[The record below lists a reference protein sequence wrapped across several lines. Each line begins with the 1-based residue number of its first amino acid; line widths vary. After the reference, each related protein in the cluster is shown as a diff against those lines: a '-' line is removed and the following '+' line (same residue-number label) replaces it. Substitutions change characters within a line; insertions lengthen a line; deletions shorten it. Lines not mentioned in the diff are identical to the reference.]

1 MNNYYVFDT
10 SSLLLEAYTLFE
22 DFDYVII
29 PSTALSEL
37 EGIKNSETANPEIQ
51 FAART
56 LLKSLDANPDKY
68 EIYIFRNS
76 MLTPAKTFDLKINN
90 DIEILMTAFDYDKNV
105 HPDETI
111 FVTNDRTQKRI
122 ANMFFGQD
130 SIISITIDTEEYVGY
145 KDITMNADQMAYF
158 YSNLSENPQ
167 NLLTNQYLIIRDLE
181 GNIVDKGCWT
191 EEGFQSLKYQEM
203 PSKHF
208 GKVKAYKDDIQQAF
222 VVDSL
227 FRNRITMIKGK
238 AGAGKTTLA
247 LGYLF
252 YKLERGDI
260 DKIIIFCNTVATK
273 NSAKLGYYPGSRD
286 EKLLDSQIGNMLI
299 SKLGSRTE
307 VERLM
312 EDETLVL
319 LPLSDI
325 RGYDTSKMCAG
336 VYISEAQNLDIN
348 LMKLALQR
356 IEEHSICII
365 DGDMDAQVDLPV
377 YADFYNG
384 MRRASKIFRGSRI
397 YGEVGLKVIHRGEIA
412 RIADKM

>member
-1 MNNYYVFDT
+1 MDNYYVFDT

-22 DFDYVII
+22 DFEYVII

-37 EGIKNSETANPEIQ
+37 EWIKNSETANPEIK

-56 LLKSLDANPDKY
+56 LLNSLDENPDKHKVY
-68 EIYIFRNS
+68 LFRTA
-76 MLTPAKTFDLKINN
+76 MLEPAIECDLKINN
-90 DIEILMTAFDYDKNV
+90 DIEIVMTALDYDHNH

-111 FVTNDRTQKRI
+111 FVTNDRTQKEI
-122 ANMFFGQD
+122 ANLFFGQD
-130 SIISITIDTEEYVGY
+130 SIMSITVDKEKYTGY
-145 KDITMNADQMAYF
+145 KDIIMNPEQMAYF
-158 YSNLSENPQ
+158 YSNLSENPC
-167 NLLTNQYLIIRDLE
+167 NLLINQYLIVRDEE

-191 EEGFQSLKYQEM
+191 EEGFSSLSYYDM

-208 GKVKAYKDDIQQAF
+208 GKIKAYKDDIYQAF

-227 FRNRITMIKGK
+227 FRNKITMIKGK
-238 AGAGKTTLA
+238 PGAGKTTLA

-252 YKLERGDI
+252 YKLEKGDI
-260 DKIIIFCNTVATK
+260 DKIIIFCNTVATR

-336 VYISEAQNLDIN
+336 VYFSEAQNLDIN

-365 DGDMDAQVDLPV
+365 DGDIDTQVDLPV

-384 MRRASKIFRGSRI
+384 MRRASKIFRGANI
-397 YGEVGLKVIHRGEIA
+397 YGEVDLQIIHRGEIA